1 MPAAFLFGGGSGF
14 SQLLTKLVDNRL
26 TPFPSFRPDFLPFS
40 QFLIELVVHSP
51 KWATGS
57 WLPPGFPAF
66 FPISGPASGPL
77 DKVDH
82 WLPAFSRFSGLFPGF

>member
-1 MPAAFLFGGGSGF
+1 MPAAFLLGGGPGF
-14 SQLLTKLVDNRL
+14 SQLLTELVDNRL

-57 WLPPGFPAF
+57 WLFPGFPAF
-66 FPISGPASGPL
+66 SPVSDRASGPL
-77 DKVDH
+77 DRVVH
-82 WLPAFSRFSGLFPGF
+82 